1 MVAVGAAV
9 IAYSPFVLLLAV
21 WIGCCQLVRSSTRRL
36 MWFAALLVL
45 SLAYFWYTMP
55 RLAEGVV
62 SAAAGT
68 TGSEAVRSAPG
79 AAASAYRKYVDDMG
93 GTRMENRGNVEALMA
108 KQQRIERTLFE
119 GNRASNPQFAR
130 HVDQLQAMGMPSHTL
145 QSMGTSIHGDLQE
158 SLMADRNVGALKPQT
173 MTAPSVVGQFARSE
187 EMVPQ
192 QRGDSLARA
201 TGLTDQLL
209 PGPKATTTTDGLAA
223 IQSDEKKVL
232 SEAAKSGIMAAE
244 SGDGG
249 GGGGLEAVFS
259 ASAAA
264 GEDADSAELLAAAV
278 SAAEG

>member
-21 WIGCCQLVRSSTRRL
+21 WIGCCQLVRSGTRRM

-45 SLAYFWYTMP
+45 SLAYFWYSMP
-55 RLAEGVV
+55 RLAEGV
-62 SAAAGT
+62 ATAT
-68 TGSEAVRSAPG
+68 TGGEAVRGAP
-79 AAASAYRKYVDDMG
+79 AAAVSAYRKYVDDMG
-93 GTRMENRGNVEALMA
+93 GTRLENRGNVQAMMA

-119 GNRASNPQFAR
+119 DNRANNPQFAR

-145 QSMGTSIHGDLQE
+145 QSMGTSIHGDLQQ
-158 SLMADRNVGALKPQT
+158 SLMADRNVGALKPET

-223 IQSDEKKVL
+223 IKSDEKKVL
-232 SEAAKSGIMAAE
+232 SDAAKAGIMATDE
-244 SGDGG
+244 SG

>member
-1 MVAVGAAV
+1 MVAIGAAV

-45 SLAYFWYTMP
+45 SLAYFWYPMP

-62 SAAAGT
+62 SAAAAGP
-68 TGSEAVRSAPG
+68 TGSEAVRSAPA

-93 GTRMENRGNVEALMA
+93 GTRMENRGNVQALMA

-119 GNRASNPQFAR
+119 GNRARNPQFAR
-130 HVDQLQAMGMPSHTL
+130 HVDQLQAMGVPSHTL

-173 MTAPSVVGQFARSE
+173 MTAPSVVGQFARAE

-223 IQSDEKKVL
+223 IQSDEKRVL
-232 SEAAKSGIMAAE
+232 SEAAKAGVMAAE
-244 SGDGG
+244 SGGG
-249 GGGGLEAVFS
+249 GEGLEAVFS

-278 SAAEG
+278 SAAEGG